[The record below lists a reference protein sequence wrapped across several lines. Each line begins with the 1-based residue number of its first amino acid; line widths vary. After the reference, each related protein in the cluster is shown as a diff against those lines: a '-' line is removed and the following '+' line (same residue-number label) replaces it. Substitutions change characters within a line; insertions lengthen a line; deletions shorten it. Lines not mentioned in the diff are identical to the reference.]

1 MLSVCVNE
9 ILMSYGKMSL
19 APSCVRVSV
28 QEYTIIITQLNTTTI
43 ADAFLTIHVFL

>member
-19 APSCVRVSV
+19 APPCVRVSV
-28 QEYTIIITQLNTTTI
+28 QEYTIITQLNTTTI